1 VTDEAHWL
9 LSARLRAT
17 VTSLEA
23 ASDEATQAA
32 LWRAAERAVDEA
44 GAAEDADVA
53 LPVMERSQPD
63 LLALLA
69 AWDARRKPLPV
80 WDQAVL
86 KRAMKALNRR
96 LDLTRG
102 DDEVSSSRNP
112 LTRGGASSITGVR
125 PPERYPTEVWALL
138 VAHGRL
144 RDAGDGVLEPTG
156 K

>member
-1 VTDEAHWL
+1 MTDEQHWL
-9 LSARLRAT
+9 LSARLRTLA
-17 VTSLEA
+17 
-23 ASDEATQAA
+23 AA
-32 LWRAAERAVDEA
+32 LATADAPTAEVHWRSALAAVKEA
-44 GAAEDADVA
+44 GATEEADVA
-53 LPVMERSQPD
+53 LPVMERSLPD
-63 LLALLA
+63 LVALVA
-69 AWDARRKPLPV
+69 AWAARRAPLPA

-125 PPERYPTEVWALL
+125 PPERYPAEVWAVL

-156 K
+156 T